1 MCIPNEILFQSFKCA
16 LRDRI
21 ARLVFYSCCCFLS
34 VLCWFCC
41 CWCCCCCCCYCWLP
55 PNRLDSSLVVEHKP
69 FAYSVLFVRRLE
81 SIDVCWLR
89 FIFFYIIY
97 FFLASH
103 CRLHCVRSLY
113 IGSYKKRSKSTIMYL
128 DHVFTSAQSLYFY
141 TISWNRIETLIY
153 EDLLRYRQ
161 YFCMHFF
168 ECFRSLLLSNERF
181 LIKFKCIAQT
191 NDWLALYHVRLLFQ
205 YKIYCFIV
213 FRRNNLSW
221 SWITGYSASE
231 NFILIPKTYIFS
243 SIFQFFFPINWIDIK
258 WKFPG
263 MTSAK

>member
-128 DHVFTSAQSLYFY
+128 DWMYLHLPKAFIFTRSHEIASKLWFMRTFY
-141 TISWNRIETLIY
+141 DIDNTFVCIFLNAFDR
-153 EDLLRYRQ
+153 
-161 YFCMHFF
+161 FCYPMNAF
-168 ECFRSLLLSNERF
+168 
-181 LIKFKCIAQT
+181 
-191 NDWLALYHVRLLFQ
+191 
-205 YKIYCFIV
+205 
-213 FRRNNLSW
+213 
-221 SWITGYSASE
+221 
-231 NFILIPKTYIFS
+231 
-243 SIFQFFFPINWIDIK
+243 
-258 WKFPG
+258 
-263 MTSAK
+263 